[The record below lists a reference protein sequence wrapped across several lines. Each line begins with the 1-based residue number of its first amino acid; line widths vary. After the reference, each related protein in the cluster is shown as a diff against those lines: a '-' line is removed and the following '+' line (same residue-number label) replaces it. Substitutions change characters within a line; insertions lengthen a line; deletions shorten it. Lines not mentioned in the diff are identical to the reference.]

1 LNRSPDFNQ
10 FGGELWEIANVFRDD
25 GLHATERLETF
36 SLFLFLKL
44 WDEKEIEEEEELG
57 RKKAPEE
64 QLIPELYRFHNWA
77 LDPDGYARVHGFED
91 SIEFCRK
98 MFNDLAKLDSKHPT
112 AGLVRRLFSEHR
124 FQLRY
129 TTTVRALAIRLLD
142 VNIRAIM
149 SRKSTEASYDVFGR
163 AYEYLLQKFGQNKEF
178 AEYFTPRH
186 IVDRM
191 IQIIAPQP
199 GELIYDPA
207 CGTCG
212 FVVRAFEY
220 VRDQCIPRQS
230 DFFTREK
237 MLRDLKEKHLFAA
250 EKVGLVYKLGLMNMI
265 LHGDGSTH
273 LENDDSLSSKGQD
286 LHKGKYDVVLANPP
300 FGPSKQERT
309 AEFEFHIKLYEALF
323 IQHIMNA
330 LKPGGQAAVVLKEGL
345 LFDSKG
351 MLRKI
356 CRKLVEQFEVLA
368 VISLP
373 NGVFNPYS
381 GAKTSIVVF
390 RRPLG
395 RNDVQTSRVWFY
407 RVDSDGRDLGATR
420 RQLSDFSTDG
430 DLEHMVKLF
439 PYTFRPQLGGGV
451 KAVLK
456 ADNVKEFESER
467 SWWATVEEVRKNDYN
482 LTAGRYCPYQAE
494 AVEHEKP
501 EVLIN
506 RLLELEEEIATD
518 LQDLLAMVAAP
529 SEPYTEEVAEASPLA
544 ADAEENY
551 MGRDHHG

>member
-1 LNRSPDFNQ
+1 
-10 FGGELWEIANVFRDD
+10 
-25 GLHATERLETF
+25 
-36 SLFLFLKL
+36 
-44 WDEKEIEEEEELG
+44 
-57 RKKAPEE
+57 
-64 QLIPELYRFHNWA
+64 
-77 LDPDGYARVHGFED
+77 
-91 SIEFCRK
+91 

-129 TTTVRALAIRLLD
+129 TPTVRALAIRLLD

-149 SRKSTEASYDVFGR
+149 SRKSIEGSYDVFGR
-163 AYEYLLQKFGQNKEF
+163 AYEYLLQRFGQNKEF

-220 VRDQCIPRQS
+220 VRDHYIARQS
-230 DFFTREK
+230 DFLKREQ
-237 MLRDLKEKHLFAA
+237 MLRDLKGKHLFAVA
-250 EKVGLVYKLGLMNMI
+250 KVGLVYKLWLMNMV

-273 LENDDSLSSKGQD
+273 LENDDSLSSKAQD
-286 LHKGKYDVVLANPP
+286 LLQGKYDMILANPP
-300 FGPSKQERT
+300 FGPTKQERT

-323 IQHIMNA
+323 IQHMMNA
-330 LKPGGQAAVVLKEGL
+330 LKPGGRAAVVLKEGL
-345 LFDSKG
+345 LFDSKS

-420 RQLSDFSTDG
+420 RQLSDFGTDG

-451 KAVLK
+451 KAILK
-456 ADNVKEFESER
+456 ADNIQQFESQR
-467 SWWATVEEVRKNDYN
+467 SWWATVEEIRKNDYN

-501 EVLIN
+501 EALIN
-506 RLLELEEEIATD
+506 RLLELEEEITLD
-518 LQDLLAMVAAP
+518 LQDLLVMVAAP
-529 SEPYTEEVAEASPLA
+529 SEPYTEEVTEASPLA
-544 ADAEENY
+544 ADAGENY
-551 MGRDHHG
+551 MGRAHHG

>member
-1 LNRSPDFNQ
+1 MNRSPDFNQ

-25 GLHATERLETF
+25 ALHATERLETF

-44 WDEKEIEEEEELG
+44 WDEKEIEEEAELG

-77 LDPDGYARVHGFED
+77 LDPDGYARIHEFED
-91 SIEFCRK
+91 SIELCRK

-112 AGLVRRLFSEHR
+112 ASLVRRLFSEHR

-149 SRKSTEASYDVFGR
+149 SRKSTEGSYDVFGR

-186 IVDRM
+186 IVDRIM
-191 IQIIAPQP
+191 QIIALQP

-220 VRDQCIPRQS
+220 VRDYCIPRQQDHS
-230 DFFTREK
+230 EREQ
-237 MLRDLKEKHLFAA
+237 MLRDLKEKHLFAV
-250 EKVGLVYKLGLMNMI
+250 EKGGLV
-265 LHGDGSTH
+265 
-273 LENDDSLSSKGQD
+273 
-286 LHKGKYDVVLANPP
+286 KGKNDVILANPP
-300 FGPSKQERT
+300 FGPTRQERT

-323 IQHIMNA
+323 IQHMMTA
-330 LKPGGQAAVVLKEGL
+330 LKPGGRAAVVLKEGL
-345 LFDSKG
+345 LFDSKS
-351 MLRKI
+351 MLHKI

-390 RRPLG
+390 RRSLG

-407 RVDSDGRDLGATR
+407 RVDTDGRDLGATR

-430 DLEHMVKLF
+430 DMEHMVKLF

-451 KAVLK
+451 KAILK
-456 ADNVKEFESER
+456 ADDLGQFESER
-467 SWWATVEEVRKNDYN
+467 SWWATVEEIRKNDYN
-482 LTAGRYCPYQAE
+482 LTAGRYCPHQAE

-506 RLLELEEEIATD
+506 RLLELEEEITTD
-518 LQDLLAMVAAP
+518 LHDLLAMVGAP